1 MEANRMS
8 AERVETADVYSDAAI
23 YERDGE
29 RKREMRDRMLAVTSC
44 SSILLSKFT
53 YT

>member
-23 YERDGE
+23 YERDEE
-29 RKREMRDRMLAVTSC
+29 REGEMRDRMLVTSC